1 DREYLFEEKLS
12 TKTIELSSYDLLSV
26 KFARINPDE
35 DLDEVDFGDD
45 PSISFLTQ
53 AVNGNF
59 INKRS
64 FKLKLL
70 GNIELDD
77 LSDGEYQLLFL

>member
-1 DREYLFEEKLS
+1 LKKEEVGEKGTLRQTPFYRSLESFVEELIDREYLFEEKLS

-53 AVNGNF
+53 AVNGN
-59 INKRS
+59 
-64 FKLKLL
+64 
-70 GNIELDD
+70 
-77 LSDGEYQLLFL
+77 